1 MNGEGVR
8 RVWVFVS
15 AARGEKEKVS
25 PSTAT
30 RGNGENDTG
39 SAESLLKERM
49 VTKTGFV
56 GVLDSHLRMEYIRS
70 TNGSSNVHRRVIRRA
85 LYWSLPLPLLVQGYS
100 SFWHTR
106 KFPPSN
112 ECKWKGNGC
121 HSLIEVLRGRMRSLT
136 PLFPLSWSWEHGWDE
151 ASSWGLAWLTW
162 RS

>member
-1 MNGEGVR
+1 M
-8 RVWVFVS
+8 
-15 AARGEKEKVS
+15 EKVWEGS
-25 PSTAT
+25 GYLSLQQGERKRRCRLPLPPEEMGKMILDLPSHFSRSIWSQKPALLEFWIHTSEWNTSEAQMAPAMS
-30 RGNGENDTG
+30 TG
-39 SAESLLKERM
+39 
-49 VTKTGFV
+49 G
-56 GVLDSHLRMEYIRS
+56 
-70 TNGSSNVHRRVIRRA
+70 VIRRA

-106 KFPPSN
+106 KFPPSG

>member
-1 MNGEGVR
+1 MR

-70 TNGSSNVHRRVIRRA
+70 TNGSSNVHRRGHQKG
-85 LYWSLPLPLLVQGYS
+85 PLLV
-100 SFWHTR
+100 
-106 KFPPSN
+106 PPSSTL
-112 ECKWKGNGC
+112 G
-121 HSLIEVLRGRMRSLT
+121 
-136 PLFPLSWSWEHGWDE
+136 
-151 ASSWGLAWLTW
+151 AGL
-162 RS
+162 